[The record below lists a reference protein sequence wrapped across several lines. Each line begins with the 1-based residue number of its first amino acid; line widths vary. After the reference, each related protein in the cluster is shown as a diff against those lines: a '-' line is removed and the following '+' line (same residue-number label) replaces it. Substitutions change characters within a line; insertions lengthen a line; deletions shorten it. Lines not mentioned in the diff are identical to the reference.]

1 MLLNRH
7 VVKPGFVLAGV
18 TDSAGRRSG
27 EELPSVSQALY
38 RAPEELPVLLMAHN
52 PKIMAD
58 AVRHQV
64 DLQLSGHTHGGMVPL
79 LSRVVA
85 ARNNGRVRGF
95 YREGKTVLY
104 ITSGAGIW
112 NGFPVRLGI
121 PSEIVLLHWKL
132 EPGH

>member
-1 MLLNRH
+1 M
-7 VVKPGFVLAGV
+7 
-18 TDSAGRRSG
+18 
-27 EELPSVSQALY
+27 SQALY

-85 ARNNGRVRGF
+85 ASNNGRVRGF